1 MSAPENIN
9 IRSVFSLISVADEK
23 KPERSFYRTLT
34 GPQILPEVVQK
45 IEMLNLIV
53 KSSGGDDNEVAKET
67 LEILKNSLTALT
79 SIKGQQ
85 MNMLTTQKSQINV
98 NDNRV
103 RRGFMNS
110 VLPRP
115 MQSQQRE
122 E

>member
-9 IRSVFSLISVADEK
+9 IRSVFSLLSVADEK

-34 GPQILPEVVQK
+34 GPAILPEVVQQ
-45 IEMLNLIV
+45 IEMLNLII
-53 KSSGGDDNEVAKET
+53 KSSGDDDNEVAKDT
-67 LEILKNSLTALT
+67 LEVLKNALTSLT

-110 VLPRP
+110 LAPRL
-115 MQSQQRE
+115 QQQQQE